1 METNLR
7 SLGAEM
13 AKLVLAL
20 AARHVSTVT
29 VAEAAEVLGSESRA
43 RGVLRRLHDRGW
55 LQRAVGG
62 RYVVLPPEWGA
73 EKVED
78 FDVYVLASATVE
90 TGYVGWWAAASRHGF
105 TTQVPSVL
113 HVATDRQFAP
123 KDIQGTEVRYVKL
136 TPKKFFG
143 WQDMV
148 SFGRTFRISTP
159 AKTVIDCVDRP
170 DLCGGLVELARIVAG
185 GMQSVSDSELVDC
198 ALRVGSISTCQ
209 RLGYFLDLV
218 GVSFLSGIER
228 DRLRK
233 FIPATARSTVGR
245 DHSEK
250 DDVGYV
256 RDWGLLV
263 YARES
268 DLLSEV
274 PRRSPRGDHDLV
286 LR

>member
-1 METNLR
+1 MELNLR
-7 SLGAEM
+7 SLGAEE
-13 AKLVLAL
+13 AKLILAL
-20 AARHVSTVT
+20 SARHMSTVT
-29 VAEAAEVLGSESRA
+29 VAEAAEVLGGESRA

-55 LQRAVGG
+55 LQRAIGG
-62 RYVVLPPEWGA
+62 RYVLLPPEWGA

-113 HVATDRQFAP
+113 HVASDRQLAP
-123 KDIQGTEVRYVKL
+123 REIQGTEVRYVKL

-143 WQDMV
+143 WQDMI

-159 AKTVIDCVDRP
+159 EKTIVDCVDRP
-170 DLCGGLVELARIVAG
+170 DLCGGLVELARIVAAG
-185 GMQSVSDSELVDC
+185 VHLVADSELVNC

-218 GVSFLSGIER
+218 DPSFLSDIER
-228 DRLRK
+228 ERLRK
-233 FIPATARSTVGR
+233 FIPASARSAVGR
-245 DHSEK
+245 NHSEH

-263 YARES
+263 HARES

-274 PRRSPRGDHDLV
+274 PRRSPRLGS
-286 LR
+286 

>member
-1 METNLR
+1 MEANLR
-7 SLGAEM
+7 SLGAEE

-20 AARHVSTVT
+20 TARHASTVT
-29 VAEAAEVLGSESRA
+29 VAEASEILGGESRA

-62 RYVVLPPEWGA
+62 RYVLLPPEWGA

-113 HVATDRQFAP
+113 HVAADRQIAP
-123 KDIQGTEVRYVKL
+123 RDIQGTEVRYVKL

-143 WQDMV
+143 WQDMI

-185 GMQSVSDSELVDC
+185 GMQSVSDRDLVDS
-198 ALRVGSISTCQ
+198 ALRLGSVSTCQ
-209 RLGYFLDLV
+209 RLGYFVDLTDS
-218 GVSFLSGIER
+218 SFLSHDER
-228 DRLRK
+228 ARLRGA
-233 FIPATARSTVGR
+233 IPAGARSIVGR
-245 DHSEK
+245 ESSEP

-263 YARES
+263 HARES

-274 PRRSPRGDHDLV
+274 PRRSPKVGP
-286 LR
+286 